1 MSSIAARLQS
11 PRLQRRIVWIAFAV
25 LAAGVI
31 AFVVTHYTNTAKSTQ
46 APLTPNVPVKDV
58 SKNPKTIKLEPQAT
72 KVAREFILTAV
83 ARKDLRKAW
92 TLAGPMIRQDM
103 TLKQWLTG
111 NIPVIPYPAD
121 AIDFAPMKIDYSYP
135 KEALIE
141 VALLPKKG
149 ANVKGQLFGMQLD
162 KISGHWVVQSWV
174 PRGTPP
180 VPCASSGNC

>member
-1 MSSIAARLQS
+1 MSSIAAKLQS
-11 PRLQRRIVWIAFAV
+11 PRFQRRVFWIALAV
-25 LAAGVI
+25 LVAGVL
-31 AFVVTHYTNTAKSTQ
+31 AFVGTHYFNTAKSTQ

-58 SKNPKTIKLEPQAT
+58 SKNPKTVKLEPAAT
-72 KVAREFILTAV
+72 RVAREFILTAV

-92 TLAGPMIRQDM
+92 TLAGPQLRQGM
-103 TLKQWLTG
+103 TLKSWLTG

-149 ANVKGQLFGMQLD
+149 AKIKGQLFGMQLD
-162 KISGHWVVQSWV
+162 KIKGKWVVQSWA